1 MLFVICIVFS
11 AAVITNYKKSELNDP
26 DGNRGFFSSKY
37 VFDSL
42 PALFPTLGIG
52 LTAAGIVLGL
62 WDFDIKNTQ
71 TSISE
76 LLEGLK
82 FSFIATIA
90 GILGLIIFQKIT
102 ENVQTKIDNNP
113 NKPKRSSDELT
124 ALSMMSSQLGELVT
138 YFKDS
143 DATQSNLQ
151 TTALQGLAKGI
162 IELKLDN
169 ADQAKQM
176 TSSLGLVA
184 TLIKDL
190 EHESAKRFESER
202 LRAEKAHSESI
213 NLGNYVIAILS
224 KQEEIIGKNIEEVV
238 RSIHAS
244 NDLLEVKFDEFTDL
258 LKKSNTE
265 ALVEVM
271 KEATAQF
278 NEQMT
283 ELINK
288 LVKENFAELN
298 NSVKNMVDWQRENKE
313 QISVLTAQFNQVQ
326 KNLAG
331 VDTSLMSVGKSL
343 SEITDDSSNLRKATN
358 ELKEVFVE
366 SGTLNKAATNLEQ
379 AAKTNNTASA
389 AYAMT
394 TKNLQDWVAKEIE
407 FRKAAENLVVA
418 LNEVSNMKST
428 AWELYRSEMKNA
440 ATIIKDSNSD
450 LTKAAYSYNAEFY
463 ERLSNT
469 LSSLDQCIQRMVIA
483 ANKR

>member
-1 MLFVICIVFS
+1 MS
-11 AAVITNYKKSELNDP
+11 YQKSELNDP
-26 DGNRGFFSSKY
+26 DGKRGLLSSKY

-42 PALFPTLGIG
+42 PALFPTVGIG
-52 LTAAGIVLGL
+52 LTAFGIVLGL
-62 WDFDIKNTQ
+62 WDFDINNTQ
-71 TSISE
+71 TSISD
-76 LLEGLK
+76 LLDGLK
-82 FSFIATIA
+82 ISFIATIA
-90 GILGLIIFQKIT
+90 GIVGLIVFQKWT
-102 ENVQTKIDNNP
+102 EGVQNRIDNNP
-113 NKPKRSSDELT
+113 NKPKRSSDELS
-124 ALSMMSSQLGELVT
+124 ALSMMSSQLGELLA

-151 TTALQGLAKGI
+151 TTALRDLVKGI
-162 IELKLDN
+162 NDLKLDS
-169 ADQAKQM
+169 DTQTKQM
-176 TSSLGLVA
+176 TSSMDHVETA
-184 TLIKDL
+184 VKNL
-190 EHESAKRFESER
+190 EYESAKRFE
-202 LRAEKAHSESI
+202 AESARTEKSI
-213 NLGNYVIAILS
+213 SDNLNLGNSILAVLS

-244 NDLLEVKFDEFTDL
+244 NNLLEVKFDEFTDL

-298 NSVKNMVDWQRENKE
+298 NSVKNMVDWQRENKD
-313 QISVLTAQFNQVQ
+313 QISALTAQFVQVQ

-331 VDTSLMSVGKSL
+331 VDTNLMSVGKSL
-343 SEITDDSSNLRKATN
+343 SEITNDSSNLRKATN

-389 AYAMT
+389 AYATT

-428 AWELYRSEMKNA
+428 AWELYRNEMRNAASMIKESNAELTNA
-440 ATIIKDSNSD
+440 ATR
-450 LTKAAYSYNAEFY
+450 YNGEFY